1 MAKDVVAEFVTDDRQ
16 GFGVASLLDGGVPDD
31 HTLGSAE
38 AGDIGIHPI
47 ALFAGT
53 HEEDAIARDG
63 NAGVLSEGLNVG
75 DELGMFVV
83 ERLELIEQR
92 VDDPGAKKMT
102 PSRMGRAA
110 NQKKS
115 HQRRGLR
122 RMTANRISV
131 KMRANSVPTISSLVQ
146 SQNQEPQRCTD
157 CS

>member
-92 VDDPGAKKMT
+92 VDDPGANEADPEQNGKVGKPKKKPPT
-102 PSRMGRAA
+102 P
-110 NQKKS
+110 
-115 HQRRGLR
+115 
-122 RMTANRISV
+122 TT
-131 KMRANSVPTISSLVQ
+131 P
-146 SQNQEPQRCTD
+146 PP
-157 CS
+157 